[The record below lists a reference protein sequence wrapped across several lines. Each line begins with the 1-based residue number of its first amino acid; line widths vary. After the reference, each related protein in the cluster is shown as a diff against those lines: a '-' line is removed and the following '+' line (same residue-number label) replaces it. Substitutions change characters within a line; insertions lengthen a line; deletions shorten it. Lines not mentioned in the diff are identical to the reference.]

1 MSAIAA
7 IRTNRW
13 TDEEERMLAT
23 LQMVDGLEVTVVF
36 HNRAGDVV
44 PPVPVVDV
52 NDDVMQGMGLATPSD
67 WGWRC
72 GDYFYYALRAAR
84 PEYDHY
90 WLVEPDVLF
99 TGDPTGFF
107 AAFDGDNS
115 DLLGIDPRPEKDRS
129 HPFLETLQHL
139 DPYRTIFALTRFSG
153 RALDR
158 LVALRREN
166 GRQKVSWRGFANDE
180 YFTFSHAH
188 ADPDLSIGNLV
199 AGAPG
204 WFDGARFRTDPDLLI
219 TEIEGDPALAD
230 KVFHPVKSHEHW
242 KASVATRLSNKTAF
256 LRRMKPTLDCL
267 SARDVADIA
276 DMARANVLAAIEEVR
291 DAGAQAERHP
301 VTRPELTL
309 PEEEADAV
317 REAYEGA
324 GVILE
329 YGSGGSTVLAA
340 EMPGKRVFSVE
351 SDPAWA
357 EMMQGWFAT
366 NPPAKGSA
374 VDVIWADIGPTKAW
388 GFPADDSGWA
398 RYADYPLGIWDMEG
412 FIQPDVVLVDGRFR
426 TGCALATALRTEK
439 PVQLLVD
446 DYLRRKQYHRIE
458 EFLGKPGII
467 GRMAEFEVEPM
478 AIPPARLR
486 EVIGMM
492 TRP

>member
-1 MSAIAA
+1 MRKIAA

-13 TDEEERMLAT
+13 TDEEERMLAC
-23 LQMVDGLEVTVVF
+23 LGQVRGLEVTVVF
-36 HNRAGDVV
+36 HNRPDGVV

-52 NDDVMQGMGLATPSD
+52 DDAVMQGMGLATPSD

-84 PEYDHY
+84 PEFDFY

-99 TGDPTGFF
+99 TGDPSPFF
-107 AAFDGDNS
+107 AAFDGDSS
-115 DLLGIDPRPEKDRS
+115 DLLGIDPYEETDRN

-139 DPYRTIFALTRFSG
+139 TPYRTIFALTRFSG

-158 LVALRREN
+158 LVKLRVEN
-166 GRQKVSWRGFANDE
+166 GRAKASWRGFANDE
-180 YFTFSHAH
+180 YFTFSNAY
-188 ADPDLSIGNLV
+188 ADPDLSVGNLV
-199 AGAPG
+199 TGAPD
-204 WFDGARFRTDPDLLI
+204 WFDGARFKTDPDLLI

-230 KVFHPVKSHEHW
+230 KVFHPVKAHEHW

-267 SARDVADIA
+267 SARDVSDIA
-276 DMARANVLAAIEEVR
+276 DMARANVLAAIEDVR
-291 DAGAQAERHP
+291 DAGERAKRYP
-301 VTRPELTL
+301 VERPVLTL
-309 PEEEADAV
+309 PEEEAEAV
-317 REAYEGA
+317 AEAYEGA

-357 EMMQGWFAT
+357 EMMQAWFAA
-366 NPPAKGSA
+366 NPPARGSA
-374 VDVIWADIGPTKAW
+374 VDVIWADVGPTKKW
-388 GFPADDSGWA
+388 GFPADTSGWT
-398 RYADYPLGIWDMEG
+398 RYADYPLAVWELED

-426 TGCALATALRTEK
+426 AGCALATAFCTRK

-446 DYLRRKQYHRIE
+446 DYRRRQQYHVIE
-458 EFLGKPGII
+458 EFLGTPEII

-478 AIPPARLR
+478 AIPPTRLR
-486 EVIGMM
+486 EVIDLM